1 MPPSIIE
8 GKKKPGHKATACP
21 WCGYTSVRCCRCSGF
36 SGCKHA
42 PGEPCSKP
50 RYRRRRLCNPCEK
63 SRLQTIKKMKA
74 DGLIH
79 KDVGHC
85 CNKNLRDF
93 LRSHSA
99 SSTTSSQ
106 LHRRMQSILK
116 QQQKIPTIPS
126 SIISQDDHYSSV
138 LEHGIDQYLT
148 LEDEIHMLMRGD
160 ADSDSVRSF
169 FLYYD
174 SIFITLYNHSSNDTN
189 TKNIRS
195 QVTHLM
201 KSTQQQQPRP
211 RRHTRKRRGIRI
223 KKQ

>member
-1 MPPSIIE
+1 
-8 GKKKPGHKATACP
+8 
-21 WCGYTSVRCCRCSGF
+21 
-36 SGCKHA
+36 
-42 PGEPCSKP
+42 
-50 RYRRRRLCNPCEK
+50 
-63 SRLQTIKKMKA
+63 MKA

-106 LHRRMQSILK
+106 VHRRMQSILK

-169 FLYYD
+169 FLYM
-174 SIFITLYNHSSNDTN
+174 ILYSLHYT
-189 TKNIRS
+189 TI
-195 QVTHLM
+195 H
-201 KSTQQQQPRP
+201 
-211 RRHTRKRRGIRI
+211 
-223 KKQ
+223 